1 MKLKNLLAISVLILL
16 NVTNLFAQNISG
28 EFIEYESLK
37 APVFNTEEALRTYK
51 VNVTSPYNLTSE
63 DVIAQSKIDFENEV
77 KNYDK
82 LVLESE
88 KEFQQKLKDHD
99 GEVLKAKEK
108 FELESAEFKKLS
120 LIERLSMTDQ
130 GKNPK
135 LVNPTKPVYVKPAK
149 PVYQSPNLNDY
160 IIVNNSVLETQ
171 IKIDGFTTSGKNL
184 EVFLN
189 IDKITFQD
197 NAGQTFAKQPTKLKV
212 NVNGVEK
219 TNTSF
224 YEEFKFVSSSPSNNI
239 NKPLT
244 EKNFLT
250 EVIKTVNTYLNDNYG
265 YQTYK
270 SKVKILSVKNKGKF
284 DDLEKADIYITTNLR
299 KLNPNNPSM
308 TAAAKAGLQKGIDVW
323 TNTLTK
329 IDYKDKKADFNAA
342 IAEFLYFNLIR
353 LNLALDNK
361 KDAEKYLNEMQ
372 ENMIYMKLSYDDE
385 NELKNIENQ
394 IYKSK

>member
-1 MKLKNLLAISVLILL
+1 MKLKKLLTVGFLMAL
-16 NVTNLFAQNISG
+16 NTSNLFAQNISG
-28 EFIEYESLK
+28 ENIEYESLK
-37 APVFNTEEALRTYK
+37 APIYSTEEALRTFK
-51 VNVTSPYNLTSE
+51 VNVTSPYNLTAE
-63 DVIAQSKIDFENEV
+63 DVIAQSKVDFENDV

-82 LVLESE
+82 KVANSE
-88 KEFQQKLKDHD
+88 KEFQEKLKDHD
-99 GEVLKAKEK
+99 DEVLKAKEK

-120 LIERLSMTDQ
+120 LLERLSMTDQ

-135 LVNPTKPVYVKPAK
+135 LVTPNKPVYVKPTK

-171 IKIDGFTTSGKNL
+171 IKITGFTTSGKNL
-184 EVFLN
+184 EVFLD

-212 NVNGVEK
+212 LVNGVEK
-219 TNTSF
+219 VKTSF
-224 YEEFKFVSSSPSNNI
+224 FEDFKFVSSSPSNNI

-250 EVIKTVNTYLNDNYG
+250 EVINTVNTYLNDNFG
-265 YQTYK
+265 YQSYK
-270 SKVKILSVKNKGKF
+270 STVKILSVKNKGKY
-284 DDLEKADIYITTNLR
+284 DDLEKADIYISTNLR
-299 KLNPNNPSM
+299 KLNPQNPEM
-308 TAAAKAGLQKGIDVW
+308 TAAAKAGLQKGIDIW

-329 IDYKDKKADFNAA
+329 VDYKDKKAEFNSK
-342 IAEFLYFNLIR
+342 IAEFVYFNLIR
-353 LNLALDNK
+353 LNLALGNK

-385 NELKNIENQ
+385 NELKSIENQ